1 MTQLTYQQVW
11 NTLSSVN
18 VNDWKK
24 QKGQLD
30 YLGWSAAWH
39 ILMQQ
44 FPYETYDFH
53 DETNRE
59 NGTVMTHCTVKIG
72 DLERTMWLAVMNYN
86 NKSIANPTYQEIQNT
101 RMRCL
106 VKCIAMYGLGFYI
119 YDGQKL
125 PYEDEDLPDEQKDQ
139 EERSVVEKP
148 FVFVRVGNRPVESAQ
163 IHDAIATA
171 MQELS
176 GSPDNDVIKN
186 CYERNLDNL
195 KILAAAAK
203 KVTDAKL
210 KKEYL
215 KQLNDL
221 AAKFNPPPADVDE
234 VAKEME

>member
-1 MTQLTYQQVW
+1 
-11 NTLSSVN
+11 
-18 VNDWKK
+18 
-24 QKGQLD
+24 
-30 YLGWSAAWH
+30 
-39 ILMQQ
+39 
-44 FPYETYDFH
+44 
-53 DETNRE
+53 
-59 NGTVMTHCTVKIG
+59 
-72 DLERTMWLAVMNYN
+72 
-86 NKSIANPTYQEIQNT
+86 
-101 RMRCL
+101 MRCL

-176 GSPDNDVIKN
+176 GSPDNVVIKN